1 MALVLADRVQETT
14 ATTGTGTITLAGAVS
29 GFQSFAAIGNGNTTY
44 YTITSGS
51 AWEVGIGTYTSS
63 GTTLARTTILSS
75 SAAGAAITLAGTS
88 TVFATYPAERS
99 VNLNTVGSLAIGG
112 TAISTPA
119 WTTSGVGL
127 IQAATTYTD
136 NSTAASGTVANAYI
150 NLFDNAT
157 YAATNTGV
165 TVTSLYGTYF
175 SLPAAGTNVTVTN
188 PYAVAA
194 EGLYV
199 VSNGIFLVAGGASNS
214 QISNSQSTGLVIVG
228 STSGTGTITL
238 GRSTVSQTTNI
249 QAGATAPGSTKT
261 INIGTGGLS
270 GSTTVITIGSTA
282 AAGIVTINGSIKP
295 LSVTAAPSAGT
306 VTPASDASNQFNY
319 DAITGAYTIAAPS
332 GSPVDG
338 QVLIL
343 RFRDTGTVATFTWNA
358 IYRIIGTVL
367 PTTTV
372 AGKTTYVG
380 CKYNAIGSGTSGIP
394 VPKWDVIAVAQE
406 A

>member
-14 ATTGTGTITLAGAVS
+14 ATTGTGTITLDGAVS

-88 TVFATYPAERS
+88 TVFATYPAEKS
-99 VNLNTVGSLAIGG
+99 VNLDANGSLAIGG
-112 TAISTPA
+112 TAISAPA
-119 WTTSGVGL
+119 WTVNGAGI

-136 NSTAASGTVANAYI
+136 TSSSGPVSDIALNVYQVGTLAASSATTVTRLYGSLFKLPATSTNVTATNAYAI
-150 NLFDNAT
+150 GAQGLYVASPYNLTHSGTTGNVSLCDSQT
-157 YAATNTGV
+157 SGSVTIGGTTGV
-165 TVTSLYGTYF
+165 T
-175 SLPAAGTNVTVTN
+175 
-188 PYAVAA
+188 
-194 EGLYV
+194 
-199 VSNGIFLVAGGASNS
+199 
-214 QISNSQSTGLVIVG
+214 
-228 STSGTGTITL
+228 TGTITI
-238 GRSTVSQTTNI
+238 GRATVSQTTNI
-249 QAGATAPGSTKT
+249 QAGATASGSTKT

-282 AAGIVTINGSIKP
+282 AAGVVTINGSIKP
-295 LSVTAAPSAGT
+295 LSVTASPAAGT
-306 VTPASDASNQFNY
+306 LTPASDTSNQFSY
-319 DAITGAYTIAAPS
+319 TALTGIYIIAAPS
-332 GSPVDG
+332 GTPADG

-343 RFRDTGTVATFTWNA
+343 RFKDSGVVATFTWNA
-358 IYRIIGTVL
+358 IYRIVGTTL

-380 CKYNAIGSGTSGIP
+380 CKYNSTDT
-394 VPKWDVIAVAQE
+394 KWDVIAVVQE